1 SESVSD
7 SVDNQTGQTG
17 QVAASKQKSFF
28 RRQLPLESETN
39 FFILANALDVYLTYL
54 LLRTH
59 AFRESNEIAN
69 RILNQF
75 GFNGMIAFK
84 FGMVAF
90 VCVVT
95 QIIATKRLNTARFV
109 LYLGIVI
116 VLGVVIYSA
125 NLYYQYRFVG
135 PQPI

>member
-1 SESVSD
+1 MSSHAPHEPSD
-7 SVDNQTGQTG
+7 SVEQSAG
-17 QVAASKQKSFF
+17 ASIERPARKSSFF
-28 RRQLPLESETN
+28 RRELPLESETN

-54 LLRTH
+54 LLQTN

-69 RILNQF
+69 RILNRF

-84 FGMVAF
+84 FAMVAF

-95 QIIATKRLNTARFV
+95 QIIATKRLKTARFV
-109 LYLGIVI
+109 LYLGIAV

-125 NLYYQYRFVG
+125 NLYYQYKFSG
-135 PQPI
+135 